1 MVSQEQ
7 FKTLPDS
14 PYSRGIK
21 KETMKKRHFK
31 YFLLALSLGI
41 FVNVAE
47 AQKKKATTRSST
59 KRASTRKTTAS
70 KTKTKIKPTEAQV
83 DPVAVVAEAAA
94 PAYFN
99 DSLPIKYVK
108 KSLRPDEAV
117 ETTMLKD
124 RTPLPYENLR
134 ADDAMY
140 RHKIWREI
148 DTREK
153 INLPFKYAADE
164 NNGNQRF
171 ISILFKAIQDSAVTV
186 FDPIDDRF
194 TTPMTRAD
202 IVRKMSG
209 EPVIVPIYDSIGNV
223 VRYDTTS
230 RDIVLDSFYKFR
242 LKEEVIF
249 DKESS
254 RLFWR
259 ILGIAPVM
267 NVYTA
272 QTNQFIGTQELFWVY
287 YPDMRP
293 IFSRYDV
300 YNGKNYGARMSWE
313 DLFEGRMFYGRII
326 KSTIDNP
333 YDRFIEQYP
342 GLKDKGILQ
351 LLEGEN
357 IKEKIFNYE
366 QDLWAY

>member
-1 MVSQEQ
+1 
-7 FKTLPDS
+7 
-14 PYSRGIK
+14 
-21 KETMKKRHFK
+21 MKKRYFK
-31 YFLLALSLGI
+31 YFLLTICLCI
-41 FVNVAE
+41 FVNLAE
-47 AQKKKATTRSST
+47 AQKKKTTRTST

-70 KTKTKIKPTEAQV
+70 KTKAKISPTTPQV
-83 DPVAVVAEAAA
+83 DSVQVAAVAIA
-94 PAYFN
+94 PAAVFN
-99 DSLPIKYVK
+99 DSLPIKAVK

-117 ETTMLKD
+117 ETTTLKD
-124 RTPLPYENLR
+124 RTPLIYENLR

-153 INLPFKYAADE
+153 INLPFRYSADE

-186 FDPIDDRF
+186 FDAIDDRF

-202 IVRKMSG
+202 VVRKMAG
-209 EPVIVPIYDSIGNV
+209 DVVIVPIYDSLGNV
-223 VRYDTTS
+223 TRYDTTT

-242 LKEEVIF
+242 IKEEVIF

-267 NVYTA
+267 NVYTT
-272 QTNQFIGTQELFWVY
+272 QGNQFVGTQELFWVY

-293 IFSRYDV
+293 IFSKYDV

-313 DLFEGRMFYGRII
+313 DLFESRMFYGRIV

-342 GLKDKGILQ
+342 GLRDKGILQ

>member
-1 MVSQEQ
+1 
-7 FKTLPDS
+7 
-14 PYSRGIK
+14 
-21 KETMKKRHFK
+21 MKKRYFK
-31 YFLLALSLGI
+31 YFLLALCLGI
-41 FVNVAE
+41 FVNTTE
-47 AQKKKATTRSST
+47 AQTKKKRTST
-59 KRASTRKTTAS
+59 KRASTRKTASS
-70 KTKTKIKPTEAQV
+70 KTKANIQPTIPQV
-83 DPVAVVAEAAA
+83 DTVAIVAA
-94 PAYFN
+94 PPPPPPPN
-99 DSLPIKYVK
+99 DSLPIKTVK

-134 ADDAMY
+134 ADDALY

-153 INLPFKYAADE
+153 INLPFRYAADE

-186 FDPIDDRF
+186 FSNVDDRF
-194 TTPMTRAD
+194 TTPMTKAE
-202 IVRKMSG
+202 VVKKMSG
-209 EPVIVPIYDSIGNV
+209 DPVLVPIYDSLGNV
-223 VRYDTTS
+223 VDYKAES

-242 LKEEVIF
+242 IKEEVIF

-259 ILGIAPVM
+259 ILGIAPVF
-267 NVYTA
+267 NEYTA
-272 QTNQFIGTQELFWVY
+272 QTNQFVGTTELFWVY

-293 IFSRYDV
+293 IFSKYDV

-313 DLFEGRMFYGRII
+313 DLFESRMFYGRII
-326 KSTIDNP
+326 KSSIDNP
-333 YDRFIEQYP
+333 YDRFIDQYP

-366 QDLWAY
+366 QDLWSY

>member
-1 MVSQEQ
+1 
-7 FKTLPDS
+7 
-14 PYSRGIK
+14 
-21 KETMKKRHFK
+21 MKKRFVK
-31 YFLLALSLGI
+31 YLLLALCLGV
-41 FVNVAE
+41 FANVAE
-47 AQKKKATTRSST
+47 AQKKKPATRTAT
-59 KRASTRKTTAS
+59 KRNTTRKTAKS
-70 KTKTKIKPTEAQV
+70 KTRTKILPTTAKTDSV
-83 DPVAVVAEAAA
+83 AAVVAN
-94 PAYFN
+94 PIIRN
-99 DSLPIKYVK
+99 DTLPVKRVK

-117 ETTMLKD
+117 ETSILND

-148 DTREK
+148 DAREK
-153 INLPFKYAADE
+153 MNLPFRYAVDE

-171 ISILFKAIQDSAVTV
+171 ISILFKAIQDSLVTV
-186 FDPIDDRF
+186 FDVVDDRF
-194 TTPMTRAD
+194 TTPMTKQE
-202 IVRKMSG
+202 IVNKISG
-209 EPVIVPIYDSIGNV
+209 EQVIVPITDSLGNV
-223 VRYDTTS
+223 IRYDTTHQ
-230 RDIVLDSFYKFR
+230 DIVLDSFYLFHI
-242 LKEEVIF
+242 KEEVVF

-267 NVYTA
+267 NKYTA
-272 QTNQFIGTQELFWVY
+272 QTNQYVGQQELFWVY

-293 IFSRYDV
+293 IFAKYQV

-313 DLFEGRMFYGRII
+313 ELFEGRMFSGRIV

-333 YDRFIEQYP
+333 YDKFIDQLP

-366 QDLWAY
+366 QDLWSY